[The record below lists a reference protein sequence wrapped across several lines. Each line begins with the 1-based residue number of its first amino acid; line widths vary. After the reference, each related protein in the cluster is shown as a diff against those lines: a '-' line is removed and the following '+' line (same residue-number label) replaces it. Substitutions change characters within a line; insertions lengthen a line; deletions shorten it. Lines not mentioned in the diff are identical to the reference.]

1 MQHVVKVYAYP
12 LALFAMRLKA
22 SNCQVAFVN
31 GDRLLGEE
39 AAALKARYPDRVYSQ
54 ARSLLGLPLDK
65 DTSEPPSQVQKLQYA
80 VAADKARG
88 AAQIRTH
95 TGEDLVAEELV
106 VSLKLSYQSTPQLV
120 NILPAKH

>member
-1 MQHVVKVYAYP
+1 MTHYQEC
-12 LALFAMRLKA
+12 
-22 SNCQVAFVN
+22 CQVAFVN

-54 ARSLLGLPLDK
+54 ARSLLGISLEKSSSKL
-65 DTSEPPSQVQKLQYA
+65 PSQVEKLPYT

-95 TGEDLVAEELV
+95 TGEDLLAEELV
-106 VSLKLSYQSTPQLV
+106 VRFEHKP
-120 NILPAKH
+120 